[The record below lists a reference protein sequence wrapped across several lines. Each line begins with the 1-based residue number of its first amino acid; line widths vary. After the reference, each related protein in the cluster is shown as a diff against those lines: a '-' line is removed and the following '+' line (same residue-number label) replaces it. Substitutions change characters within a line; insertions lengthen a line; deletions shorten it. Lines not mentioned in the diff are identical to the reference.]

1 MIKEETINNY
11 KNEIKKLKN
20 KIMENSLSG
29 EKDLKSRLDVLNRN
43 LQINSNRLNE
53 KMQDQ
58 AIEFKQINDFGIKII
73 VK

>member
-1 MIKEETINNY
+1 
-11 KNEIKKLKN
+11 
-20 KIMENSLSG
+20 MENSLSG